1 MSLPSPRDPAGGSE
15 TAPRR
20 PSIAIRAALPSDL
33 SLVLALI
40 RELATYEKLLAEVEV
55 TEELLRD
62 TLFPVGAAPPAA
74 QVLIGEVD
82 GEAAGFAVYFFNFST
97 FLGKPGL
104 YLEDLFVRP
113 DARGKGLGSALL
125 RHLVGIAADR
135 GCGRMEWA
143 VLDWNTPAI
152 DFYKRMGAGPLD
164 DWTVFRLTRAA
175 LRRPGVSPHPGARP

>member
-1 MSLPSPRDPAGGSE
+1 MSPPSL
-15 TAPRR
+15 RR
-20 PSIAIRAALPSDL
+20 PSGGSDPAPKRAPIAIRAALPSDL
-33 SLVLALI
+33 PLVLALI

-55 TEELLRD
+55 TEARLRD
-62 TLFPVGAAPPAA
+62 TLFPAGAAPPAA

-82 GEAAGFAVYFFNFST
+82 GAAAGFAVYFFNFST

-113 DARGKGLGSALL
+113 AARGKGLGSALL

-135 GCGRMEWA
+135 GCGRMEWS

-152 DFYKRMGAGPLD
+152 DFYKRMGAQPLD
-164 DWTVFRLTRAA
+164 DWSVFRLTGEA
-175 LRRPGVSPHPGARP
+175 LRRPGVSSSPTAVA